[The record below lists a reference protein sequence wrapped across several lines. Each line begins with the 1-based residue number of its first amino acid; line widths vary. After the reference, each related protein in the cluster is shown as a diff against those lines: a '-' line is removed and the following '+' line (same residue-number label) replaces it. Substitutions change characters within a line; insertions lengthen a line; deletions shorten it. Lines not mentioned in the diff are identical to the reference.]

1 MPKTLHLQAFQQVY
15 LDVELLDGSI
25 IHLKKPTQRLAIE
38 MALLPQYLVQQDINV
53 IVTALNE
60 LTVNILDNNKEGRIF
75 TLDSIKDWEVELKNA
90 LINAYQEFLCEILAN
105 PN

>member
-1 MPKTLHLQAFQQVY
+1 MAKTLHLQAFQQVY

-25 IHLKKPTQRLAIE
+25 IYLKKPTQKLAIE

-60 LTVNILDNNKEGRIF
+60 LTVNIQNNNKEGRIF
-75 TLDSIKDWEVELKNA
+75 TLDSIAEWEIELKNA
-90 LINAYQEFLCEILAN
+90 VINAYQEFLTEILSN

>member
-1 MPKTLHLQAFQQVY
+1 MAKTLHLQAFQQVY

-25 IHLKKPTQRLAIE
+25 IYLKKPTQKLAIE

-60 LTVNILDNNKEGRIF
+60 LTVNI
-75 TLDSIKDWEVELKNA
+75 
-90 LINAYQEFLCEILAN
+90 
-105 PN
+105 